1 MELAMFGIG
10 PTELLLLAVVVGIV
24 VLIVR
29 AKKR

>member
-10 PTELLLLAVVVGIV
+10 PIELLLIAVVVGIA